1 VEVTFDDSRTTTIP
15 TGTRFE
21 VPGQG
26 ILLEVTADTS
36 VTDEETAVLPV
47 RTADPSAAANGL
59 AVGTALDIIDAV
71 PYAVSAEVS
80 TTITGGADPESD
92 AAYIERAG
100 SRLARVTSSLVIPIH
115 FTAYCLEDTRVL
127 RATTVDLFDPES
139 GNDPG
144 DDLGHVTVYLYGR
157 GGPLDSSVLDDL
169 DAQMTE
175 RSASM
180 ISVHVENGTVV
191 TQDIDITVVA
201 LPGFSTDAIR
211 DNVTAALQAWMNPT
225 QWAWGKDI
233 VVNDIIGEVGQ
244 VAGVDYVDSVADPSG
259 TVDLA
264 PNELAQVGTITVT
277 VL

>member
-1 VEVTFDDSRTTTIP
+1 
-15 TGTRFE
+15 
-21 VPGQG
+21 
-26 ILLEVTADTS
+26 
-36 VTDEETAVLPV
+36 
-47 RTADPSAAANGL
+47 
-59 AVGTALDIIDAV
+59 
-71 PYAVSAEVS
+71 
-80 TTITGGADPESD
+80 
-92 AAYIERAG
+92 
-100 SRLARVTSSLVIPIH
+100 
-115 FTAYCLEDTRVL
+115 
-127 RATTVDLFDPES
+127 
-139 GNDPG
+139 
-144 DDLGHVTVYLYGR
+144 VTVYLYGR